1 MPLFSKILKIT
12 IIVFL
17 GFVSEI
23 IVSQNE
29 TNNWYFGNNSGL
41 NFNNGRLNILTDGNM
56 NTIAGCS
63 SISDIN
69 GDLLFYTNGA
79 SVWNKNHAIMDNG
92 NDLSGDTNNTQTAI
106 IIPKPNNQN
115 IYYIFTTRQQPSSS
129 QFFTPGVFY
138 SEIEFSNQF
147 PLGKVAIKNIR
158 LTQSSTERITAIHDA
173 SNNAIKVIAF
183 GSDSAQLGTPM
194 ATFFVFNVTENGVI
208 RTPSI
213 SKQQATVSAAGAM
226 KISPNGKIIAMAD
239 YESRNIYLY
248 NFDVS
253 TTMISLDKGFMAD
266 LFFTPIKPYGIEF
279 SQDSNTL
286 YFSGKNLPNTS
297 YLIKF
302 GLTLPDSD
310 EGRIVV
316 ATSTQYDFGSLQLAS
331 NGRIYVANYVQNDP
345 LQSLDHIS
353 VINKPEDKI
362 DIEFRPLAI
371 NLLSGKSFK
380 GLPNFIPSF
389 FQNRIITESKCV
401 SDNLNFS
408 LEAYAPITSVLWKF
422 GDGTTSTDFNPDHQ
436 YLSPGKY
443 IIKAT
448 IIINNYPITLF
459 KEVEVYPLPI
469 LNNNQKL
476 IQCDT
481 DNDGISFFNLY
492 TIEEKIPNPAKL
504 PFELYF
510 YNSYDDALNQIN
522 ELQNPGLFENQ
533 TNPQELFVKV
543 VSQEGCITI
552 SNFFIETTY
561 TALNDIEVMYSCENS
576 DNLLNNDEGLFNL
589 KAKEEAIRIQFGIPL
604 TSAITFYKTFQEAET
619 KTNRLSFY
627 PTLTSTTIWVR
638 IDGNDSGCYGI
649 EPIEL
654 IVNTPLELNIEDTYT
669 ICDSSLQST
678 IILDGGSTNT
688 SWEWNDNKGNILSVN
703 REFEITESGT
713 FLLTVYKTKNQLD
726 CSATKKFIV
735 FESGIPDFEEVSAD
749 NYQISVAINGES
761 NYEYSLDDIS
771 FSGQGEAHTFFNVS
785 AGVYTIYVRD
795 KNNCEPTI
803 NTKVSLIGFPKYFTP
818 NNDGN
823 NDIWQIEGVTD
834 DLYVFADITIFDR
847 YGKFLY
853 NMDLAKNQDGWK
865 GSYNGTL
872 LTPTDYWFKAI
883 LIDKENTTFTKMGH
897 FSLKQ

>member
-1 MPLFSKILKIT
+1 MSLFSKILKVT
-12 IIVFL
+12 IIVFFGL
-17 GFVSEI
+17 VSEI
-23 IVSQNE
+23 IVSQND
-29 TNNWYFGNNSGL
+29 TNNWYFGNKSGL

-69 GDLLFYTNGA
+69 GNLLFYTNGA
-79 SVWNKNHAIMDNG
+79 SVWNKNHIIMDNG
-92 NDLSGDTNNTQTAI
+92 TNLAGDSNNTQTSI
-106 IIPKPNNQN
+106 IIPKPNNPN
-115 IYYIFTTRQQPSSS
+115 IYYIFTTRQLPSSS
-129 QFFTPGVFY
+129 PFFTPGVFY

-147 PLGKVAIKNIR
+147 PLGKVTIKNIR
-158 LTQSSTERITAIHDA
+158 LTQSSTERITAIHDP
-173 SNNAIKVIAF
+173 SNNAFKVITF
-183 GSDSAQLGTPM
+183 GSETAQLGTPM
-194 ATFFVFNVTENGVI
+194 DTFYIFNVTETGIV
-208 RTPSI
+208 RTPII
-213 SKQQATVSAAGAM
+213 SKQQATVSSIGAM
-226 KISPNGKIIAMAD
+226 KISPNGKIIAIAD
-239 YESRNIYLY
+239 YESRYIYLY
-248 NFDVS
+248 NFDIAS
-253 TTMISLDKGFMAD
+253 TTISLDKGFMGD

-286 YFSGKNLPNTS
+286 YFSGKNLPSNS

-331 NGRIYVANYVQNDP
+331 NGKIYVANYVQNDP
-345 LQSLDHIS
+345 LQSLDYIS

-362 DIEFRPLAI
+362 DIEFRPLSI
-371 NLLSGKSFK
+371 NLLSGTSFK
-380 GLPNFIPSF
+380 GLPNFIPSS

-408 LEAYAPITSVLWKF
+408 LEAYAPITSVIWEF
-422 GDGTTSTDFNPDHQ
+422 GDGTTSTDFNPNHQ
-436 YLSPGKY
+436 YSRSGKY

-459 KEVEVYPLPI
+459 KEVEVYPLPV
-469 LNNNQKL
+469 LNNNQSLK
-476 IQCDT
+476 QCDT
-481 DNDGISFFNLY
+481 DNDGVSFFNLY
-492 TIEEKIPNPAKL
+492 TIKEKMVNLANLEYEFDFYDTYDNALNDLNKISNA
-504 PFELYF
+504 ELY
-510 YNSYDDALNQIN
+510 
-522 ELQNPGLFENQ
+522 ENLS
-533 TNPQELFVKV
+533 NPQELFVKV
-543 VSQEGCITI
+543 VSEEGCFTI
-552 SNFFIETTY
+552 SNFFLETTY
-561 TALNDIEVMYSCENS
+561 TALDDIEVMYSCENS
-576 DNLLNNDEGLFNL
+576 DNLLNNAEGVFNL
-589 KAKEEAIRIQFGIPL
+589 KAKEESIKNQFGIPL
-604 TSAITFYKTFQEAET
+604 TSSITFYQTFQDAET
-619 KTNRLSFY
+619 KTNLLSSY
-627 PTLTSTTIWVR
+627 HESISTTIWVR
-638 IDGNDSGCYGI
+638 IDSKDSGCYGI

-678 IILDGGSTNT
+678 IILDGGNTNM
-688 SWEWNDNKGNILSVN
+688 SWQWKDNKGNILSTN
-703 REFEITESGT
+703 REFDITESGT
-713 FLLTVYKTKNQLD
+713 FSLTVSKSENQLD
-726 CSATKKFIV
+726 CSATKKFVVIESSTPI
-735 FESGIPDFEEVSAD
+735 FEAVSSD
-749 NYQISVAINGES
+749 NFQISVAIKGKS
-761 NYEYSLDDIS
+761 NYEYSLDNIS
-771 FSGQGEAHTFFNVS
+771 FSGQGVAHTFFNVS
-785 AGVYTIYVRD
+785 AGVYTVYVRD

-834 DLYVFADITIFDR
+834 DLYVFAEITIFDR

-865 GSYNGTL
+865 GLYNGAI